1 MVLGGVVWGK
11 FVVCFE
17 INLILYILGIINHKS
32 IKMKTKLS
40 LTIIGVIMILQSIAY
55 PLFSETFIEM
65 MFNVGD
71 EAKEVLNLFQIAVAP
86 TFLMIGLLMLMARSA
101 ELKTAK
107 NILLAF
113 IIGYI
118 PAFLG
123 FYYLASSPMTNAGV
137 TDFIPDILMFGL
149 AIFTYIKPKS

>member
-1 MVLGGVVWGK
+1 
-11 FVVCFE
+11 
-17 INLILYILGIINHKS
+17 
-32 IKMKTKLS
+32 
-40 LTIIGVIMILQSIAY
+40 MILQSIAY
-55 PLFSETFIEM
+55 PVFSETLIEM

-86 TFLMIGLLMLMARSA
+86 TFFMIGLLMLMARSA

-123 FYYLASSPMTNAGV
+123 FYNLVSSPMTNAGV

>member
-1 MVLGGVVWGK
+1 
-11 FVVCFE
+11 
-17 INLILYILGIINHKS
+17 
-32 IKMKTKLS
+32 MKTKLS

-55 PLFSETFIEM
+55 PVFSETLIEM

-86 TFLMIGLLMLMARSA
+86 TFFMIGLLMLIARSA

-123 FYYLASSPMTNAGV
+123 FYNLASSPMTNAGV

>member
-1 MVLGGVVWGK
+1 
-11 FVVCFE
+11 
-17 INLILYILGIINHKS
+17 
-32 IKMKTKLS
+32 MKTKLS

-55 PLFSETFIEM
+55 PVFSETLIEM

-86 TFLMIGLLMLMARSA
+86 TFFMIGLLMLMARSA

-123 FYYLASSPMTNAGV
+123 FYNLVSSPMTNAGV

>member
-1 MVLGGVVWGK
+1 
-11 FVVCFE
+11 
-17 INLILYILGIINHKS
+17 
-32 IKMKTKLS
+32 MKTKLS

-55 PLFSETFIEM
+55 PLFSETMIEM

-86 TFLMIGLLMLMARSA
+86 TFFMIGLLMLMARST

-123 FYYLASSPMTNAGV
+123 FYNLASSPMTNAGV

-149 AIFTYIKPKS
+149 AIFTLIKPKS

>member
-1 MVLGGVVWGK
+1 
-11 FVVCFE
+11 
-17 INLILYILGIINHKS
+17 
-32 IKMKTKLS
+32 MKTKLS

-123 FYYLASSPMTNAGV
+123 FYYLASSPMTNAGI

>member
-1 MVLGGVVWGK
+1 
-11 FVVCFE
+11 
-17 INLILYILGIINHKS
+17 
-32 IKMKTKLS
+32 MKTKLS

-55 PLFSETFIEM
+55 PIFSETFIEM

-86 TFLMIGLLMLMARSA
+86 TFFMIGLLVLMARST

-123 FYYLASSPMTNAGV
+123 FYYLASSPMTNAGI

-149 AIFTYIKPKS
+149 AILTYIKPKS

>member
-1 MVLGGVVWGK
+1 
-11 FVVCFE
+11 
-17 INLILYILGIINHKS
+17 
-32 IKMKTKLS
+32 MKTKLS

-55 PLFSETFIEM
+55 PLFSETMIEM

-86 TFLMIGLLMLMARSA
+86 TFFMIGLLMLMARSA

-123 FYYLASSPMTNAGV
+123 FYNLASSPMTNAGV
-137 TDFIPDILMFGL
+137 TDFIPDIIMFGL

>member
-1 MVLGGVVWGK
+1 
-11 FVVCFE
+11 
-17 INLILYILGIINHKS
+17 
-32 IKMKTKLS
+32 
-40 LTIIGVIMILQSIAY
+40 MILQSIAY

-123 FYYLASSPMTNAGV
+123 FYHLASSPLTNAGV

>member
-1 MVLGGVVWGK
+1 
-11 FVVCFE
+11 
-17 INLILYILGIINHKS
+17 
-32 IKMKTKLS
+32 
-40 LTIIGVIMILQSIAY
+40 MILQSIAY
-55 PLFSETFIEM
+55 PVFSETFIEM

-86 TFLMIGLLMLMARSA
+86 TFFMIGLLMLMERSA

-123 FYYLASSPMTNAGV
+123 FYNLASSPMTNAGV

>member
-1 MVLGGVVWGK
+1 
-11 FVVCFE
+11 
-17 INLILYILGIINHKS
+17 
-32 IKMKTKLS
+32 MKTKLS

-55 PLFSETFIEM
+55 PLFSETMIEM

-86 TFLMIGLLMLMARSA
+86 TFFMIGLLMLMARST

-123 FYYLASSPMTNAGV
+123 FYNLASSPMTNAGV

>member
-1 MVLGGVVWGK
+1 
-11 FVVCFE
+11 
-17 INLILYILGIINHKS
+17 
-32 IKMKTKLS
+32 MKTKLS

>member
-1 MVLGGVVWGK
+1 M
-11 FVVCFE
+11 E
-17 INLILYILGIINHKS
+17 S
-32 IKMKTKLS
+32 KLS

-55 PLFSETFIEM
+55 PVFSETLIEM

-86 TFLMIGLLMLMARSA
+86 TFFMIGLLMLMARSA

-123 FYYLASSPMTNAGV
+123 FYNLASSPMTNAGV

>member
-1 MVLGGVVWGK
+1 
-11 FVVCFE
+11 
-17 INLILYILGIINHKS
+17 
-32 IKMKTKLS
+32 
-40 LTIIGVIMILQSIAY
+40 MILQSIAY

-86 TFLMIGLLMLMARSA
+86 TFFMIGLLMLMVRST

-123 FYYLASSPMTNAGV
+123 FYHLASSPLTNAGV